1 MTTVRQRR
9 FILLA
14 VALVAL
20 NAFFW
25 LAQGGF
31 ALSQG
36 LINAFFGPRMVR
48 AEVVVQAPNGTT
60 QDYRLDQGV
69 IVALGNGLVTL
80 RERNGDT
87 VPLQVDPNAQVH
99 YGSQIWTVSQLRR
112 RMRILVIRLAN
123 APATAIDVLG
133 FGP

>member
-1 MTTVRQRR
+1 MRQRR

-31 ALSQG
+31 AIPQG
-36 LINAFFGPRMVR
+36 LVSQFFGARMIR
-48 AEVVVQAPNGTT
+48 AEVLVQSPDGTT

-69 IVALGNGLVTL
+69 ITNIGNGSVTI
-80 RERNGDT
+80 RERNGDF
-87 VPLQVDPNAQVH
+87 VPVPVDPNAVVHFGYQV
-99 YGSQIWTVSQLRR
+99 GTVSQLRR
-112 RMRILVIRLAN
+112 RMRVILIRVAN
-123 APATAIDVLG
+123 APATQVQVLG
-133 FGP
+133 Y

>member
-1 MTTVRQRR
+1 MRQKR
-9 FILLA
+9 FVLLA

-36 LINAFFGPRMVR
+36 LIGQFFGGRLVR
-48 AEVVVQAPNGTT
+48 AEVLVVAPGTTTT

-69 IVALGNGLVTL
+69 IVALGTGNTSITL
-80 RERNGDT
+80 RERNGDM
-87 VPLQVDPNAQVH
+87 VPLAIDPNAQVH
-99 YGSQIWTVSQLRR
+99 FGTTIGTVSQLQR
-112 RMRILVIRLAN
+112 RMRVLVIRLAN

-133 FGP
+133 FT